1 MPEYQYTARD
11 PEGVLSEGVVDA
23 ATEAEAVSLIS
34 SKGLFP
40 VKVDGSASK
49 KSLTR
54 VKRISA
60 ELTATTFSQLADLLS
75 SGVPMLRALK
85 LLREQ
90 TSHAG
95 LKFVLGEVARRVQD
109 GETPDEAMA
118 RFPHVF
124 GEMTVSM
131 IRAGTEGGFLEDA
144 LDQVSSFTEA
154 QDDLRKRV
162 VGALIY
168 PCILLVVLVVVV
180 TGLMLFAVPKFEPVF
195 ESLREAGQLP
205 WLTRALLA
213 ISDRMILAII
223 VAFSIGTPLIIGFR
237 IWSKTDQGRLK
248 IDGIKL
254 KLPMAGNLFESF
266 AVSRFCSVLGTLL
279 SNGVPILRSLEISA
293 DATGNKVL
301 SNAIEAAG
309 ENVSSGER
317 LADPLS
323 ASNCFPSDVLE
334 MISIAEESNTLESV
348 LQNIATRLEK
358 KAWRKLDVVVRTLEP
373 LMLVF
378 LASAVLVIVL
388 ALMIPMF
395 RMSQTI

>member
-11 PEGVLSEGVVDA
+11 LEGVLSEGVVDA

-49 KSLTR
+49 KSLRR

-144 LDQVSSFTEA
+144 LDQVSTFTEA

-180 TGLMLFAVPKFEPVF
+180 TGLLVFAVPQFEPVF

-213 ISDRMILAII
+213 ISDRMIISLI
-223 VAFSIGTPLIIGFR
+223 VVFAIGTPLFIGFR
-237 IWSKTDQGRLK
+237 VWSKTDQGRLK

-309 ENVSSGER
+309 DNVSSGER
-317 LADPLS
+317 LAEPLA
-323 ASNCFPSDVLE
+323 ASNCFPNDVLE